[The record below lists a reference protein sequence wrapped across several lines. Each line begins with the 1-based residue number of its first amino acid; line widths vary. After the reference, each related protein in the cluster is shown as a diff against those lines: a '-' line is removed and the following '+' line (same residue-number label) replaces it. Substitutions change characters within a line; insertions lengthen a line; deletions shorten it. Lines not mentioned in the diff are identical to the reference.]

1 MKYIVETKGLSK
13 SYGDKQEVRDVDLKV
28 PKGCVY
34 GFMGP
39 NGAGKST
46 TLKMLLGLVK
56 AGSGEARIAGK
67 EMNPKN
73 RLEILKETGS
83 LIESPSYY
91 GHLTGRE
98 NLEIVRTLKGAPEK
112 EIDQVLKLVRME
124 RQQNKKAREYSL
136 GMKQRLGLAVAPL
149 RRAGALLFAESSG
162 LCPEIRV
169 MRRGLGRPPAG
180 IGRPELLI
188 LDEPTNG
195 LDPAGI
201 QEIRE
206 LICELPKRMGITVL
220 VSSHLLSEM
229 DQMADYVGIINHGQL
244 IFQDKLDV
252 LHEHSKSKLLLQVMN
267 RTVTLKILESRGV
280 EGRVTEEGILIPGF
294 SDDRTADLVSALA
307 AGGAGLFRVEERQKS
322 LEDIFLSLTGRRE
335 SL

>member
-1 MKYIVETKGLSK
+1 MKYIVETKGLCK
-13 SYGDKQEVRDVDLKV
+13 SYGNKQVVRNVDLKV

-46 TLKMLLGLVK
+46 TLKMLLGLIK
-56 AGSGEARIAGK
+56 ASSGKAEIAGK
-67 EMNPKN
+67 EMNQKN
-73 RLEILKETGS
+73 RLEILRETGS

-98 NLEIVRTLKGAPEK
+98 NLEIVRTLKNAPEK
-112 EIDQVLKLVRME
+112 EVDQVLKLVRME

-136 GMKQRLGLAVAPL
+136 GMKQRLGLADAP
-149 RRAGALLFAESSG
+149 
-162 LCPEIRV
+162 
-169 MRRGLGRPPAG
+169 

-201 QEIRE
+201 QEMRE

-244 IFQDKLDV
+244 IFQDKLDA
-252 LHEHSKSKLLLQVMN
+252 LHEHSKSKLLLRVMN
-267 RTVTLKILESRGV
+267 RTVTLKILENNGV

-294 SDDRTADLVSALA
+294 SDDRTAALVSALA
-307 AGGAGLFRVEERQKS
+307 EGGAGLYRIEERQKS

>member
-13 SYGDKQEVRDVDLKV
+13 SYGDKQVVRDVDLKV

-98 NLEIVRTLKGAPEK
+98 NLEIVRTLKCAPEK

-136 GMKQRLGLAVAPL
+136 GMKQRLGLAA
-149 RRAGALLFAESSG
+149 AL
-162 LCPEIRV
+162 
-169 MRRGLGRPPAG
+169 

-307 AGGAGLFRVEERQKS
+307 AGGAGLFRVEARQKS

>member
-13 SYGDKQEVRDVDLKV
+13 SYGHKQVVRDVDLKV

-136 GMKQRLGLAVAPL
+136 GMKQRLGLAA
-149 RRAGALLFAESSG
+149 AL
-162 LCPEIRV
+162 
-169 MRRGLGRPPAG
+169 

-280 EGRVTEEGILIPGF
+280 EGRVTEEGIMIPGF
-294 SDDRTADLVSALA
+294 SADRTADLVSALA

>member
-13 SYGDKQEVRDVDLKV
+13 SYRGKQVVRDVDLKV

-56 AGSGEARIAGK
+56 AGSGEAAIAGK
-67 EMNPKN
+67 TMNQRN
-73 RLEILKETGS
+73 RLEILRKTGS

-98 NLEIVRTLKGAPEK
+98 NLEIVRTLKQAPEK
-112 EIDQVLKLVRME
+112 EVDQVLKLVRME
-124 RQQNKKAREYSL
+124 RQQDKKAREYSL
-136 GMKQRLGLAVAPL
+136 GMKQRLGLAA
-149 RRAGALLFAESSG
+149 AL
-162 LCPEIRV
+162 
-169 MRRGLGRPPAG
+169 

-195 LDPAGI
+195 LDPSGI

-206 LICELPKRMGITVL
+206 LICELPKRLGMTVL

-244 IFQDKLDV
+244 IFQDRLEA
-252 LHEHSKSKLLLQVMN
+252 LHEHSRSRLLLKVMN
-267 RTVTLKILESRGV
+267 RTAALKLLEMRQI
-280 EGRVTEEGILIPGF
+280 EGRVAEEGILIPEL
-294 SDDRTADLVSALA
+294 SDDRAAALVQALA
-307 AGGAGLFRVEERQKS
+307 EGGAGLYRVEERQKS
-322 LEDIFLSLTGRRE
+322 LEDIFLSLTGRRA

>member
-13 SYGDKQEVRDVDLKV
+13 SYGDKQVVRDVDLKV

-136 GMKQRLGLAVAPL
+136 GMKQRLGLAA
-149 RRAGALLFAESSG
+149 AL
-162 LCPEIRV
+162 
-169 MRRGLGRPPAG
+169 

-229 DQMADYVGIINHGQL
+229 DQMADYVGIINILTDAGAEVDALRDFMRQL
-244 IFQDKLDV
+244 MESTITKEEKLQYLRRQRQKLLADI
-252 LHEHSKSKLLLQVMN
+252 HSK
-267 RTVTLKILESRGV
+267 
-280 EGRVTEEGILIPGF
+280 
-294 SDDRTADLVSALA
+294 
-307 AGGAGLFRVEERQKS
+307 QKS
-322 LEDIFLSLTGRRE
+322 LDQLDYIIFDTNKATG
-335 SL
+335 SAV

>member
-13 SYGDKQEVRDVDLKV
+13 SYGDKQVVRDVDLKV

-98 NLEIVRTLKGAPEK
+98 NLEIVQTLKGAPEK

-136 GMKQRLGLAVAPL
+136 GMKQRLGLAA
-149 RRAGALLFAESSG
+149 AL
-162 LCPEIRV
+162 
-169 MRRGLGRPPAG
+169 

-244 IFQDKLDV
+244 IFQDKRDV

>member
-1 MKYIVETKGLSK
+1 MKYIVETKGLCK
-13 SYGDKQEVRDVDLKV
+13 SYGNKQVVRNVDLKV

-46 TLKMLLGLVK
+46 TLKMLLGLIK
-56 AGSGEARIAGK
+56 ASSGKAEIAGK
-67 EMNPKN
+67 EMNQKN
-73 RLEILKETGS
+73 RLEILRETGS

-98 NLEIVRTLKGAPEK
+98 NLEIVRTLKNTPEK
-112 EIDQVLKLVRME
+112 EVDQVLKLVRME

-136 GMKQRLGLAVAPL
+136 GMKQRLGLAA
-149 RRAGALLFAESSG
+149 AL
-162 LCPEIRV
+162 
-169 MRRGLGRPPAG
+169 

-244 IFQDKLDV
+244 IFQDKLDA
-252 LHEHSKSKLLLQVMN
+252 LHEHSKSKLLLRVMN
-267 RTVTLKILESRGV
+267 RTVTLKILENNGV

-294 SDDRTADLVSALA
+294 SDDRTAALVSALA
-307 AGGAGLFRVEERQKS
+307 EGGAGLYRIEERQKS

>member
-1 MKYIVETKGLSK
+1 MKYIVETKGLCK
-13 SYGDKQEVRDVDLKV
+13 SYGNKKEVRNVDLKV

-46 TLKMLLGLVK
+46 TLKMLLGLIK
-56 AGSGEARIAGK
+56 ASSGKAEIAGK
-67 EMNPKN
+67 EMNQKN
-73 RLEILKETGS
+73 RLEILRETGS

-98 NLEIVRTLKGAPEK
+98 NLEIVRTLKNAPEK
-112 EIDQVLKLVRME
+112 EVDQVLKLVRME

-136 GMKQRLGLAVAPL
+136 GMKQRLGLAA
-149 RRAGALLFAESSG
+149 AL
-162 LCPEIRV
+162 
-169 MRRGLGRPPAG
+169 

-244 IFQDKLDV
+244 IFQDKLDA
-252 LHEHSKSKLLLQVMN
+252 LHEHSKSKLLLRVMN
-267 RTVTLKILESRGV
+267 RTVTLKILENNGV

-294 SDDRTADLVSALA
+294 SDDRTAALVSALA
-307 AGGAGLFRVEERQKS
+307 EGGAGLYRIEERQKS